1 MRGFVPTPLGRVERV
16 MAVSQR
22 RPPTRRPAA
31 KKAAPAKRKKMP
43 HVLAGHEVDL
53 IGIVLVVIGA
63 LLALALYVNLAG
75 VVGRALATGLGALFG
90 VGRFLLPPLFIGI
103 GVLAVRPGP
112 VADRVRWTVGGVG
125 LTLVVLASL
134 HVWRGPDTFPG
145 SIDAVKPAG
154 GWCGAVLGQPLQ
166 AALSVWGA
174 ALVLCAVA
182 LALILVSTR
191 TRLRDAAGVAA
202 GAATTVGAASA
213 RRWRSMSTL
222 RHEFD
227 EVDDTS
233 DWDAFDQGCDETRAL
248 GRPSFYDHGGDY
260 AEPVVAAPAKSVKKE
275 RPKPTRLEVPTT
287 PAEQLEID
295 LGPGAQRGQWK
306 LPSLALL
313 GRSPSHQI
321 DQSEIIAR
329 GKALEEMLRSF
340 KVETRVSAMTVG
352 PTITRYE
359 LELGA
364 GVKVNQLTSLAKDI
378 AYSTA
383 AEDLRILA
391 PIPGKSAIGIE
402 VPNTKKA
409 LVTLGD
415 LLTSTVAAQSTEPLA
430 IGAGKDIA
438 GNTVLLDLAKTPHLL
453 VAGQTGAGKSS
464 FINSLVT
471 SILMRTTPDQVRM
484 ILIDPKRVE
493 MGQYNDLPHLLTAV
507 VTNPKK
513 ASNALQWAVK
523 EMDRR
528 YLLLEKVRVRDIGGY
543 NSAFDRG
550 ELRPE
555 ENDIGE
561 VTYTYERLP
570 YIVIVVDELND
581 LMMVAKADV
590 EESITRIAQMA
601 RAVGMHL
608 VIATQRPSVQV
619 ITGVIKANIPSRIA
633 FAVATQMDSRV
644 ILDEIGADR
653 LVGKGD
659 MLVISPA
666 NGTQVAARL
675 QGAWVSEEEIRKVT
689 AHWRRQQSDAPQY
702 VDGVDAGE
710 EHEGGDL
717 GGLINTEAADGGD
730 DDEVIVRQ
738 AIDVIVRS
746 QLGSTS
752 MLQRKLKVGF
762 ARAGRVMDLLEQRG
776 VVGPS
781 VGPKPREV
789 LMSLDEYEALLE
801 RSSGR

>member
-1 MRGFVPTPLGRVERV
+1 

-22 RPPTRRPAA
+22 RSPARRPAA
-31 KKAAPAKRKKMP
+31 KSAPAKRKKVP

-53 IGIVLVVIGA
+53 VGLVLIVAGVLLAMALYLDLAGIV
-63 LLALALYVNLAG
+63 
-75 VVGRALATGLGALFG
+75 GRGLATGFGALFG
-90 VGRFLLPPLFIGI
+90 VGRFVLPPLLVAI

-112 VADRVRWTVGGVG
+112 VADRVRWSVGGIG
-125 LTLVVLASL
+125 LTLVGLGGL
-134 HVWRGPDTFPG
+134 HLWRGPNALPG
-145 SIDAVKPAG
+145 SVDDVKPAG
-154 GWCGAVLGQPLQ
+154 GWFGALVGQPLQ
-166 AALSVWGA
+166 ASLSVWGA
-174 ALVLCAVA
+174 SLVLVA
-182 LALILVSTR
+182 LALALVLIATR
-191 TRLRDAAGVAA
+191 TRLRDAANVAA
-202 GAATTVGAASA
+202 GAATTVGSASA

-227 EVDDTS
+227 EDEPEWDD
-233 DWDAFDQGCDETRAL
+233 FDEPGDLTEVL
-248 GRPSFYDHGGDY
+248 GRPSFYDHGADY
-260 AEPVVAAPAKSVKKE
+260 ADEPARDGAKSAK
-275 RPKPTRLEVPTT
+275 RAKPTRLELPTT
-287 PAEQLEID
+287 PPEQLEID

-313 GRSPSHQI
+313 GRSPAHQL
-321 DQSEIIAR
+321 DQAEIVAR
-329 GKALEEMLRSF
+329 GRKLEETLRTF
-340 KVETRVSAMTVG
+340 GVETRISAMTVG
-352 PTITRYE
+352 PTITRFE

-364 GVKVNQLTSLAKDI
+364 GVKVNALTSLAKDI
-378 AYSTA
+378 AYATA
-383 AEDLRILA
+383 AEDVRILA

-402 VPNTKKA
+402 VPNAKKA

-415 LLTSTVAAQSTEPLA
+415 LLTSPEAAKATDPLN

-438 GNTVLLDLAKTPHLL
+438 GNAVMLNLARTPHLL

-471 SILMRTTPDQVRM
+471 SLLMRTTPDQVRM

-528 YLLLEKVRVRDIGGY
+528 YLLLEKVRVRDIDGY

-550 ELRPE
+550 ELRAE
-555 ENDIGE
+555 ENDVGE
-561 VTYTYERLP
+561 VIYTYERLSF
-570 YIVIVVDELND
+570 IVIVVDELND

-619 ITGVIKANIPSRIA
+619 ITGVIKANIPSRVA
-633 FAVATQMDSRV
+633 FAVATQTDSRV

-666 NGTQVAARL
+666 
-675 QGAWVSEEEIRKVT
+675 
-689 AHWRRQQSDAPQY
+689 
-702 VDGVDAGE
+702 
-710 EHEGGDL
+710 
-717 GGLINTEAADGGD
+717 
-730 DDEVIVRQ
+730 
-738 AIDVIVRS
+738 
-746 QLGSTS
+746 
-752 MLQRKLKVGF
+752 
-762 ARAGRVMDLLEQRG
+762 AGRSLARCLGQRRRD
-776 VVGPS
+776 PQS
-781 VGPKPREV
+781 HR
-789 LMSLDEYEALLE
+789 SLAPTT
-801 RSSGR
+801 R